1 MWDGKEEPRKLDES
15 EISKVEPELLAPKP
29 KAPLISSI
37 TEYSWADGK
46 DNVKIYVD
54 HDRADEIDDSNINIQ
69 INDASFSFT
78 FAGRDGRENSLII
91 NNLHD
96 SLDSGTV
103 KKKSDKFIITL
114 KKVLAASWYQ
124 LKKS

>member
-1 MWDGKEEPRKLDES
+1 M
-15 EISKVEPELLAPKP
+15 LAPKP

-46 DNVKIYVD
+46 DTVKIYVD
-54 HDRADEIDDSNINIQ
+54 YERADDIGDSNINVQ

-78 FAGRDGRENSLII
+78 FVGHDGRENSLII
-91 NNLHD
+91 TNLHD
-96 SLDSGTV
+96 SLESASV
-103 KKKSDKFIITL
+103 KKKSDKFILTL